1 MWKLFATDQVQ
12 VPEIST
18 EDERKADLI
27 KIMPDSENILL
38 MDNLLNRIDRLPK
51 ECRMSL
57 MLGEPPQMNCAD
69 HRAYIRQEPLIVKK
83 RWK

>member
-57 MLGEPPQMNCAD
+57 MLGEPPQMNCTD
-69 HRAYIRQEPLIVKK
+69 HRAYIRQEPLIANK